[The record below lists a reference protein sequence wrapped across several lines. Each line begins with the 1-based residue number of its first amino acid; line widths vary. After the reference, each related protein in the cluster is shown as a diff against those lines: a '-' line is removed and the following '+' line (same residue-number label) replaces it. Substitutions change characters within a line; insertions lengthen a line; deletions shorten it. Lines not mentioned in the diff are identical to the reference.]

1 MVRTAAIAPFRLTS
15 EMVGMEELISSSW
28 PEVRLIAG
36 SCAVLAGYPDT
47 ATPFT
52 LADICKVSTVAP
64 PLSLPAVVGGSGV
77 DAAEGVDGE
86 VEVEAGVVVVVGT
99 VFVAADPPRVPAV
112 LLPVSLP
119 PPPHAVSV
127 PRITRLA
134 MMYFTDIS
142 PSSMRP

>member
-1 MVRTAAIAPFRLTS
+1 
-15 EMVGMEELISSSW
+15 MVGMEELISSSW
-28 PEVRLIAG
+28 PEDRLIAG

-52 LADICKVSTVAP
+52 LANICNVSTVAP
-64 PLSLPAVVGGSGV
+64 PLSLPAAVGGSGV
-77 DAAEGVDGE
+77 DAEEGVDGE
-86 VEVEAGVVVVVGT
+86 VEVEAGVEVEGVVGT
-99 VFVAADPPRVPAV
+99 VFVAADPPTVPAV